1 MKWFKWMFLFGVLAT
16 TSIPASFAADDQQ
29 AQDSYAYYSLEP
41 DIVTNYIT
49 AGKSLGY
56 IRASIELR
64 VYHESKLKEV
74 EHNAP
79 LLRDAIIEILGSM
92 DSQQIKSLSGREKLK
107 TQCLNAVNNL
117 LFQETGDKD
126 VVADLIF
133 TKYLYQ

>member
-1 MKWFKWMFLFGVLAT
+1 MKWFKWVFLFGLLAT
-16 TSIPASFAADDQQ
+16 TSMQASFAADDPK
-29 AQDSYAYYSLEP
+29 APDTYAYYSLEP

-56 IRASIELR
+56 IRATIELR

-74 EHNAP
+74 EHNSP

-92 DSQQIKSLSGREKLK
+92 DSDQIKSLSGRDKLK
-107 TQCLNAVNNL
+107 EQCLNAVNNL
-117 LFQETGDKD
+117 LFQETGDKNI
-126 VVADLIF
+126 VADLIF